1 MQSPDCFPPSTS
13 DFLGKMSLK
22 HCPRSVNNLIN
33 ILQSKKSFVKLVVIV
48 GALVQWLQEKTHV
61 QEALSSNPSTLICF
75 KICIVCLKRTKIN
88 EKEAEN
94 GPFKNAY
101 RNKTYLPIIIGTY
114 LPIIICTYL
123 LKIIG
128 TYLPIIIG
136 TYLPSYL

>member
-1 MQSPDCFPPSTS
+1 MVIGEDSCSRGPEFES
-13 DFLGKMSLK
+13 DTRG
-22 HCPRSVNNLIN
+22 PRFES
-33 ILQSKKSFVKLVVIV
+33 
-48 GALVQWLQEKTHV
+48 
-61 QEALSSNPSTLICF
+61 STLICF